1 MDDAARKSVGR
12 KPTSQCLSEPAILTI
27 GDATS
32 GWRCKCYCAAGRRCV
47 AARTDITPRKVSS
60 GWWRFV
66 EQRDSSGI
74 SPEVGFTFG

>member
-1 MDDAARKSVGR
+1 M
-12 KPTSQCLSEPAILTI
+12 
-27 GDATS
+27 
-32 GWRCKCYCAAGRRCV
+32 